1 MPVKVAILWH
11 MHQPNYQ
18 EPHSRRM
25 VLPWVRLHA
34 IKDYLDMPLLAA
46 RHDRLKVTF
55 NLVPALLDQLQL
67 YVDGGSD
74 RHLDLSRRPAEQLD
88 DDSRREIL
96 GSFFEGNPASM
107 IEPYARYTELYRKY
121 RENAGDAI
129 LADLF
134 TSEELRDLQ
143 VWSNLAWV
151 DPMFRDDPAIRPLLA
166 KGRYF
171 SEEEKQRML
180 DWQIDLMGRV
190 VTTYADLFAQSKI
203 DISFTPYYHPILPLL
218 CDTDSAREAM
228 PSIALPGKPFRH
240 PEDAEHQIAM
250 SQEKYRE
257 LFGQDMIGMW
267 PSEGSV
273 SEEVADI
280 CRRRGLQWIATDEE
294 ILYGSLR
301 KSDSPRAENPTY
313 TVYDYHG
320 LRLFFRDHSLS
331 DRIGFVYSSWDADR
345 AAADFIAQLKDIGRL
360 HQGRVE
366 DLVVPVILDGE
377 NAWEYY
383 ANDGHEFLNLVYEG
397 LAGDPDIIT
406 VSMTEAA
413 QSRSP
418 RPLPRLFAGS
428 WINHNFR
435 IWIGHHEDNAAWD
448 LLSSARDTLAQF
460 QKEHPDFDADRLAAA
475 WRQIY
480 IAEGSD
486 WCWWYGDEHRGSHN
500 EIFDRIFRR
509 HLIAVYEL
517 LDLGVPA
524 SLYVPIHQGETK
536 SLTVLPEA
544 VLTPVLDGRVTHF
557 YEWAGA
563 GFYDCTEAG
572 GAMHRAQ
579 QHLCCIYFVYDHDL
593 FYIRLD
599 FENKKAVESIREPNL
614 LFTFYTPEARTINVP
629 MRAGKKEF
637 DPGGMFRYAFDDV
650 MEIAFPRDRLLTNGF
665 GQLAFGVA
673 LRDGREKL
681 ESWPDGKPISLEVY
695 ERNRELFWP

>member
-18 EPHSRRM
+18 EPQSNRM

-34 IKDYLDMPLLAA
+34 VKDYLDMPLLAA
-46 RHDRLKVTF
+46 QYDRLKVTF

-74 RHLDLSRRPAEQLD
+74 RHLDLSRRPADQLGGEA
-88 DDSRREIL
+88 RKEIL
-96 GSFFEGNPASM
+96 TSFFAGNPSTM
-107 IEPYARYTELYRKY
+107 IDPYPRYAELYRKF
-121 RENAGDAI
+121 RDNAGDAV
-129 LADLF
+129 LPDLY
-134 TSEELRDLQ
+134 TSEEMRDLQ
-143 VWSNLAWV
+143 VWSNLTWV
-151 DPMFRDDPAIRPLLA
+151 DPMFRDDPAVAPLLG

-171 SEEEKQRML
+171 SEEEKQRLL
-180 DWQIDLMGRV
+180 DWQVSLIGRIV
-190 VTTYADLFAQSKI
+190 PTYARLFAEGKI

-218 CDTDSAREAM
+218 CDTDSAREAI

-240 PEDAEHQIAM
+240 PEDAERQIAM
-250 SQEKYRE
+250 SQERYRE
-257 LFGQDMIGMW
+257 LFGKEMVGMW

-273 SEEVADI
+273 SEQVAAI
-280 CRRRGLQWIATDEE
+280 CLDRGIKWIATDEE
-294 ILYGSLR
+294 ILYASLR
-301 KSDSPRAENPTY
+301 KSGRDRAGNPAY
-313 TVYDYHG
+313 TAYDHNG
-320 LRLFFRDHSLS
+320 LRLFFRDHNLS
-331 DRIGFVYSSWDADR
+331 DRIGFVYSSWDPDK
-345 AAADFIAQLKDIGRL
+345 AAADFIAHIKDIGRL
-360 HQGRVE
+360 HAGRVD
-366 DLVVPVILDGE
+366 DLVVPIILDGE

-383 ANDGHEFLNLVYEG
+383 ADDGTEFLRQLYAG
-397 LAGDPDIIT
+397 LAGDPEIET

-413 QSRSP
+413 RAPSP
-418 RPLPRLFAGS
+418 RPLSHLFAGS

-435 IWIGHHEDNAAWD
+435 IWIGHREDNAAWD
-448 LLSSARDTLAQF
+448 LLSSARDTLEQF
-460 QKEHPDFDADRLAAA
+460 VQDHPGFDLDRIAAA

-486 WCWWYGDEHRGSHN
+486 WCWWYGDEHRGEHN

-517 LDLGVPA
+517 LDIGVPA
-524 SLYVPIHQGETK
+524 ALYIPIHQGETK

-544 VLTPVLDGRVTHF
+544 LLSPVLDGRVTHF

-572 GAMHRAQ
+572 GSMHRVQ
-579 QHLCCIYFVYDHDL
+579 RHLCCIYFVYDHEL

-599 FENKKAVESIREPNL
+599 FDDKKTVESLKEPNL
-614 LFTFYTPEARTINVP
+614 LFSFYTPAVTTVAVP
-629 MRAGKKEF
+629 IRAGGKEF

-665 GQLAFGVA
+665 GQLAFAVA
-673 LRDGREKL
+673 LRDGRQKL
-681 ESWPDGKPISLEVY
+681 ESWPDGKPISLEIY
-695 ERNRELFWP
+695 PRDRELFWP